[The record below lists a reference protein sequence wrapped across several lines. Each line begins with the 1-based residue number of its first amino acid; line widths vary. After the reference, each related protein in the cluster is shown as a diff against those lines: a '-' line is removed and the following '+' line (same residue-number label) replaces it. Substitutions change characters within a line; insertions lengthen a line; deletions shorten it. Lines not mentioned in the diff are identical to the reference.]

1 MGVVYC
7 RADGVELVVTLQ
19 KLFKLL
25 DEEVLLNP
33 TTDNSGTSVTLING
47 SFYTTHFCNVFHIFV
62 LEHCSVRT
70 LSLLFNQT

>member
-1 MGVVYC
+1 LSIAELMSRWLMAVVYC

-33 TTDNSGTSVTLING
+33 TTDNSGK
-47 SFYTTHFCNVFHIFV
+47 SFF
-62 LEHCSVRT
+62 S
-70 LSLLFNQT
+70 